1 MITYSE
7 KGWQLNLIYPWY
19 TVMSKNLAAF
29 KLHGS
34 FACTPIFFYLIVCI
48 SHTKPEMEIAWA
60 TSGIFFLCKNPEQTH
75 LFHMSNICLNH
86 NLNKMIKI
94 CICDDSVNGGDMDH
108 PHYNNLCKHVSMSH
122 HHWNNLDEHTPKLP
136 HWATPRLNISIIHN
150 KVCFI
155 KWTYIQTNVKFTYC
169 KSGILR
175 KHLLQSRVSWETV
188 ERLICH
194 RLVFRP
200 ANWSNNTDWKNKHT
214 ESFLTII

>member
-1 MITYSE
+1 MGALHVHQYSSILSCVSLTLSLRWRSHEQHLGFFFCAKIQNKHIYSICRTYVWTIIWTRWSKYVYVMIVSMVVI
-7 KGWQLNLIYPWY
+7 WII
-19 TVMSKNLAAF
+19 
-29 KLHGS
+29 
-34 FACTPIFFYLIVCI
+34 PI
-48 SHTKPEMEIAWA
+48 
-60 TSGIFFLCKNPEQTH
+60 
-75 LFHMSNICLNH
+75 
-86 NLNKMIKI
+86 
-94 CICDDSVNGGDMDH
+94 
-108 PHYNNLCKHVSMSH
+108 YNNLCKHVSMSH